1 MGRQL
6 EWSEIYAFQKVLPLL
21 TRWQLQQKNATIV
34 SQSQNGFVSPAFI
47 FKKRNPKAI
56 PCYEIIWKDEY
67 KYFSEIFP
75 DEQVERYLLEN
86 ENNLDSLWTTIEPAD
101 LVDRVYPF
109 LIEEFE
115 AAKLA
120 KKKTKTKRAAKS
132 PSATGRVKKTKK
144 TAKASDSLN
153 DFSGMQKEL
162 EAMVVTKKKES
173 IKAAPK
179 EKKKPVAVRS
189 IDKFLMAEIKNTSL
203 GPVDDSL
210 LALPDIDD
218 VDADCENI
226 LDLSNLI
233 WGIVSRSPVV
243 KRLQG
248 HELVYAEFKEEL
260 PETEELS
267 EPEKS
272 SNHSLDDIDL
282 LIMKKKPN
290 PRHKRVNSLRTELLS
305 STPNAKT
312 PAITLIG
319 ESKADRSS
327 FFAPA
332 TENEDLFELSYNAMI
347 SNHGIAPDSEDEDQ
361 DEDAM

>member
-21 TRWQLQQKNATIV
+21 TRWQLQQKNATTV
-34 SQSQNGFVSPAFI
+34 SQSQKGFLSPSFI
-47 FKKRNPKAI
+47 KKKRNPKAI

-86 ENNLDSLWTTIEPAD
+86 ENNLESLWTTIEPAD
-101 LVDRVYPF
+101 LVDRVYPY

-144 TAKASDSLN
+144 TAKPSDSLN

-162 EAMVVTKKKES
+162 EAMVATKKKETV
-173 IKAAPK
+173 KAVPK
-179 EKKKPVAVRS
+179 ERKKPVAVRS
-189 IDKFLMAEIKNTSL
+189 IDKFLKAEIKNTSL
-203 GPVDDSL
+203 GPADDSL
-210 LALPDIDD
+210 LALPDCD

-233 WGIVSRSPVV
+233 SGIVSRSPVV

-260 PETEELS
+260 PETEEIS

-305 STPNAKT
+305 STPNAKG
-312 PAITLIG
+312 PSITSRV

-332 TENEDLFELSYNAMI
+332 SENEDLFELSYNAMI
-347 SNHGIAPDSEDEDQ
+347 SNHGIVPDSEDEDQ
-361 DEDAM
+361 DEDEM